1 MDRGSFLYTKD
12 AAGAAHRRYRTN
24 ISRATRA
31 VHPLRYTDSRN
42 DKEDKLMD
50 QCGEMRAQ
58 VERLCDGHQA
68 ASGTTQIQAIS
79 GSQMK
84 SIRR

>member
-1 MDRGSFLYTKD
+1 MQK
-12 AAGAAHRRYRTN
+12 AP
-24 ISRATRA
+24 
-31 VHPLRYTDSRN
+31 PLRRTGGIVQISAERHGLSTLCGILDSRN

-50 QCGEMRAQ
+50 QCEEMRAQ

>member
-12 AAGAAHRRYRTN
+12 AAAAAHRRHRTN
-24 ISRATRA
+24 ISRETGA
-31 VHPLRYTDSRN
+31 VTLCGILDSRN
-42 DKEDKLMD
+42 DKADKLRD
-50 QCGEMRAQ
+50 QCEEMRAQ

>member
-12 AAGAAHRRYRTN
+12 AAAAAHRRHRTN
-24 ISRATRA
+24 SSRETGT
-31 VHPLRYTDSRN
+31 VTLRGILDSRN
-42 DKEDKLMD
+42 DKEEKLRD
-50 QCGEMRAQ
+50 QCEEMRTQ

>member
-1 MDRGSFLYTKD
+1 M
-12 AAGAAHRRYRTN
+12 
-24 ISRATRA
+24 
-31 VHPLRYTDSRN
+31 RYTDSRN
-42 DKEDKLMD
+42 DKEDKRMD

-58 VERLCDGHQA
+58 FERPCDGLQA
-68 ASGTTQIQAIS
+68 FSGTTQIQAIS

>member
-12 AAGAAHRRYRTN
+12 AAAAVHRRHRTN
-24 ISRATRA
+24 SSRATGA
-31 VHPLRYTDSRN
+31 VTLRGILDSRN
-42 DKEDKLMD
+42 DKEDKLRD
-50 QCGEMRAQ
+50 QCEEMRAQ
-58 VERLCDGHQA
+58 VEHLCDGHQA

-79 GSQMK
+79 SLQMK

>member
-1 MDRGSFLYTKD
+1 MDRGSFLYAKG
-12 AAGAAHRRYRTN
+12 AAAAAHRRHRTN
-24 ISRATRA
+24 SSRVTGA
-31 VHPLRYTDSRN
+31 VTLCGILDSRN
-42 DKEDKLMD
+42 DKEDKLRD
-50 QCGEMRAQ
+50 QCEEMRAQ

-68 ASGTTQIQAIS
+68 APGTTQIQAIS

>member
-1 MDRGSFLYTKD
+1 
-12 AAGAAHRRYRTN
+12 
-24 ISRATRA
+24 
-31 VHPLRYTDSRN
+31 
-42 DKEDKLMD
+42 MD

-58 VERLCDGHQA
+58 VERPCDGHQA

>member
-1 MDRGSFLYTKD
+1 
-12 AAGAAHRRYRTN
+12 
-24 ISRATRA
+24 
-31 VHPLRYTDSRN
+31 
-42 DKEDKLMD
+42 MD

-58 VERLCDGHQA
+58 VERLCDGLQA
-68 ASGTTQIQAIS
+68 VSGTTQIQAIS

>member
-1 MDRGSFLYTKD
+1 MDRGSFLYAKD
-12 AAGAAHRRYRTN
+12 AAAAAHRRHRTN
-24 ISRATRA
+24 ISRATGA
-31 VHPLRYTDSRN
+31 VTLCGILDSRN
-42 DKEDKLMD
+42 DKEDKRMD

-58 VERLCDGHQA
+58 VERLCDGRQA